1 MPGTIFW
8 DVDTQYDFIQPTGKL
23 YVSGAEKLLPNLA
36 RLTSFAREKQIPIF
50 GSVDN
55 HNSDDPEIS
64 DSPDFKETF
73 PPHCL
78 QNTPGQEKVPETGA
92 KNPLWI
98 DPGLDSSNA
107 LELLDHHTGEIY
119 FRKQRFDVF
128 TNPHVVPVLNRV
140 QPDLIV
146 LYGVALDVCNAYA
159 IDGLLSRY
167 TTPIQLVLDATQ
179 AILPDRGNAL
189 VKAWKTQGVTVVQT
203 NDIVGQAARN

>member
-8 DVDTQYDFIQPTGKL
+8 DVDTQYDFIQPDGKL
-23 YVSGAEKLLPNLA
+23 YVTGAEKLLPNLA
-36 RLTSFAREKQIPIF
+36 SLTSFALEKQIPIF

-55 HNSDDPEIS
+55 HRSGDPEIS
-64 DSPDFKETF
+64 DSPDFEETF

-78 QNTPGQEKVPETGA
+78 RNTPGQEKVPETGA

-98 DPGLDSSNA
+98 DPELDSSNV
-107 LELLDHHTGEIY
+107 LELLDNHTGQIY

-128 TNPHVVPVLNRV
+128 TNPHVVPVLNKV

-167 TTPIQLVLDATQ
+167 ATPIQVVLDATQ

-189 VKAWKTQGVTVVQT
+189 VEAWKEQGVTVVQT
-203 NDIVGQAARN
+203 NDIVC